1 MGSRVRFIDVGLNLT
16 DPVFRGLHRGKKK
29 HQDDIQDVIR
39 RANAAGVK
47 SAILTGGSLHES
59 SEALE
64 LAAQFGYYAT
74 VGCHPTRSSQF
85 DSFKGGPEAYLER
98 LDQLIASHLTGKGRC
113 VAVGECGLDYDR
125 LHFSPIATQ
134 QKHFRSQL
142 SLAKKHHL
150 PLFLHVRAAHDD
162 FVSILREEGFGED
175 GGRARKWVFNEN
187 GSKPRDNKS
196 YTPPSVDGGNC
207 CQPDKFIEG
216 LLSFLFF
223 YSLQYLNKWSFT
235 GRAVKG
241 RNEPCAVG
249 GVAWVVASLKNCELI
264 DVSRAA
270 WNNTVE
276 MYDLHE
282 LMDEEYHND
291 IKTRD
296 APKDDP
302 VENGGTVESG
312 AMEVKEVDPKE
323 KKLRTLKKKAS

>member
-1 MGSRVRFIDVGLNLT
+1 
-16 DPVFRGLHRGKKK
+16 
-29 HQDDIQDVIR
+29 
-39 RANAAGVK
+39 
-47 SAILTGGSLHES
+47 
-59 SEALE
+59 
-64 LAAQFGYYAT
+64 
-74 VGCHPTRSSQF
+74 
-85 DSFKGGPEAYLER
+85 
-98 LDQLIASHLTGKGRC
+98 
-113 VAVGECGLDYDR
+113 
-125 LHFSPIATQ
+125 
-134 QKHFRSQL
+134 
-142 SLAKKHHL
+142 
-150 PLFLHVRAAHDD
+150 
-162 FVSILREEGFGED
+162 LRELYF
-175 GGRARKWVFNEN
+175 
-187 GSKPRDNKS
+187 
-196 YTPPSVDGGNC
+196 PPS